1 MRRAGPEDILNAMS
15 VALLREPPLALPRE
29 LGPYRRP
36 DYEDLP
42 GEPRCELI
50 HGRFYVSPSPSPLH
64 QVVVGQLWEVFR
76 ESARAVGGLTL
87 FAPVDVVLAD
97 HSVVQPDVLYL
108 SAARRGIV
116 GERIEGAPDLLVEV
130 LSPGTARRD
139 RDEKLALYAESG
151 VREYW
156 IVDPRERQ
164 IEFLVN
170 EAGRFVVALPV
181 GGEYRSR
188 VLPEV
193 LLDLPSFWGA
203 VGSTLPGA
211 AGRPPT
217 DLK

>member
-1 MRRAGPEDILNAMS
+1 MS

-50 HGRFYVSPSPSPLH
+50 HGRFYLSPSPSPLH
-64 QVVVGQLWEVFR
+64 QVVAFR
-76 ESARAVGGLTL
+76 LGRLLDDVASASGGLL
-87 FAPVDVVLAD
+87 LLAPIDVVLAE
-97 HSVVQPDVLYL
+97 HSVVQPDVIYL

-156 IVDPRERQ
+156 IVDPRELQ
-164 IEFLVN
+164 VEFLIN
-170 EAGRFVVALPV
+170 EGGRFVVALPV

-188 VLPEV
+188 VLPEIH
-193 LLDLPSFWGA
+193 LDLPSFWGA
-203 VGSTLPGA
+203 VGSTLPGSA
-211 AGRPPT
+211 DRSPASPRQ
-217 DLK
+217 